1 VSGLVLPVIGVT
13 TYAEP
18 ARWSVWDRPAAVLP
32 LSYVDGIA
40 RCGGV
45 PVLLPPLAAG
55 AVEAV
60 SRLDALVLAGG
71 ADVDPDRYGETPHP
85 TTVTRPD
92 RDAWE
97 LAVLAAALD
106 RDLPVL
112 AICRGMQ
119 LLNVAA
125 GGTLHQHL
133 PDTGG
138 AASHQP
144 SPGTFGATPVRVRPT
159 GRLAGIIGRSTTV
172 ACHHHQSVRRL
183 GDGLQPAAWAD
194 DETVEAIEASDHGF
208 VVGVQWHPEE
218 NQTADPLFTALIAAA
233 TAAAAGQTRSREG
246 SWSTT

>member
-1 VSGLVLPVIGVT
+1 MSGLALPVVGVT

-18 ARWSVWDRPAAVLP
+18 ARWSVWNRPAAVLP
-32 LSYVDGIA
+32 LSYVDSIA

-97 LAVLAAALD
+97 LAVLAAALE

-119 LLNVAA
+119 LLNVAT

-133 PDTGG
+133 PDAGG
-138 AASHQP
+138 DTSHQP
-144 SPGTFGATPVRVRPT
+144 APGTFGATPVRVRPA

-183 GDGLQPAAWAD
+183 GAGLQPAAWAE
-194 DETVEAIEASDHGF
+194 DETVEAIESTGHQF

-218 NQTADPLFTALIAAA
+218 NQADPLFTALIEAAA
-233 TAAAAGQTRSREG
+233 TRARQRE
-246 SWSTT
+246 SPCATM